1 MKNWK
6 IGIATVAAT
15 LSLAMS
21 AAIAQAQEA
30 TAPAAAQTPVADSQQ
45 QPKEHKFEKAL
56 QYYLEY
62 NPDKTAEDFEKLR
75 PWLKPF

>member
-6 IGIATVAAT
+6 IGIATVGAT

-21 AAIAQAQEA
+21 AAIAQAEE
-30 TAPAAAQTPVADSQQ
+30 APAPAAQTPVADSQQ

-62 NPDKTAEDFEKLR
+62 NPDKNG
-75 PWLKPF
+75 